1 MTIPSLLFG
10 LVVASLYGALFHLVR
25 GGRPARLFLF
35 MALSWLGFT
44 LGHIVGNWRG
54 WILFPVG
61 PLNFGAATIG
71 SILLL
76 ALGLINFRHLIKKED
91 AV

>member
-1 MTIPSLLFG
+1 
-10 LVVASLYGALFHLVR
+10 LYGALFHMVR
-25 GGRPARLFLF
+25 GGSPARLLLF
-35 MALSWLGFT
+35 MALSWLGFA
-44 LGHIVGNWRG
+44 LGHIIGNWRG

-76 ALGLINFRHLIKKED
+76 ALSLVNFRRLIKRED

>member
-1 MTIPSLLFG
+1 MTIPSFLLGF
-10 LVVASLYGALFHLVR
+10 VIASLYGALFHLVR
-25 GGRPARLFLF
+25 GGGPARLFLF
-35 MALSWLGFT
+35 MVLSWLGFA

-76 ALGLINFRHLIKKED
+76 ALSLVHFRRLIKRGDE
-91 AV
+91 V

>member
-1 MTIPSLLFG
+1 MTIPALLFG
-10 LVVASLYGALFHLVR
+10 FIIASLYGALFHLVR

-35 MALSWLGFT
+35 MTLSWLGFA

-71 SILLL
+71 SILAL
-76 ALGLINFRHLIKKED
+76 ALSLVNFRAAKGKD

>member
-10 LVVASLYGALFHLVR
+10 LVIASLYGALFHLVR
-25 GGRPARLFLF
+25 GGGPARLFLF
-35 MALSWLGFT
+35 MTLSWLGFA
-44 LGHIVGNWRG
+44 LGHIIGNWRG

-61 PLNFGAATIG
+61 SLNFGAATIG
-71 SILLL
+71 SILLF
-76 ALGLINFRHLIKKED
+76 ALSLIKFRRLIKRDD

>member
-1 MTIPSLLFG
+1 MTIPALFFG
-10 LVVASLYGALFHLVR
+10 FVIASLYGALFHMVR

-44 LGHIVGNWRG
+44 LGHIVGNWRE

-76 ALGLINFRHLIKKED
+76 ALSLVNFRRLIKRDD

>member
-1 MTIPSLLFG
+1 MTIPVLLFG
-10 LVVASLYGALFHLVR
+10 FVIASLYGALFHLVR
-25 GGRPARLFLF
+25 GGGLARLFLF
-35 MALSWLGFT
+35 MVLSWLGFA
-44 LGHIVGNWRG
+44 LGHIIGNWRG

-61 PLNFGAATIG
+61 PLNFGSATIG

-76 ALGLINFRHLIKKED
+76 ALSLINFRRLIKGGD

>member
-1 MTIPSLLFG
+1 MTIPALLFG
-10 LVVASLYGALFHLVR
+10 FVIASLYGALFHLVR
-25 GGRPARLFLF
+25 GGSPARLFLF
-35 MALSWLGFT
+35 MALSWLGFA
-44 LGHIVGNWRG
+44 LGHIIGNWRG

-61 PLNFGAATIG
+61 PLNFGTATIG

-76 ALGLINFRHLIKKED
+76 ALSLVNFRRLIKGGD

>member
-1 MTIPSLLFG
+1 MTIPSLVFG
-10 LVVASLYGALFHLVR
+10 FVIASLYGALFHLVR
-25 GGRPARLFLF
+25 GGGPARLFLF
-35 MALSWLGFT
+35 MALSWLGFA
-44 LGHIVGNWRG
+44 LGHIIGNWRG

-76 ALGLINFRHLIKKED
+76 ALSLINFRRLIKKED

>member
-1 MTIPSLLFG
+1 MTIPALLFG
-10 LVVASLYGALFHLVR
+10 FVIASLYGALFHLVR
-25 GGRPARLFLF
+25 GGGPARLFLF
-35 MALSWLGFT
+35 MVLSWLGFA
-44 LGHIVGNWRG
+44 LGHIIGNWRG

-76 ALGLINFRHLIKKED
+76 AFSLVNFRRLIKGRD